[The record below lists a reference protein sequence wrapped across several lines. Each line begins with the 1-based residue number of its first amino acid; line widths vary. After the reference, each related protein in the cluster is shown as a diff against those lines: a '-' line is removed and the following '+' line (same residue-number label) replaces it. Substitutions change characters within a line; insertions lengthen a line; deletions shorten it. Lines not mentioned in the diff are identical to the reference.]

1 MASLIE
7 CVPNFSEGRAHGKI
21 RKIVD
26 ALVRDPKVALLGSE
40 PGAGANR
47 TVVTIAA
54 PPGAV
59 VDAAFRGIEAAAS
72 CIDMRKHLGAH
83 QRIGATDVCP
93 FVPLTDAT
101 MQECVSLAKEL
112 GARVGEKLG
121 IAVYLYGEAATQP
134 ERRKLTDIRR
144 GQYESLESKLRTVE
158 GAPDFG
164 PTQLNP
170 KAGATAIGARDF
182 LIAWNVNLDSKDAM
196 LAERIAAILRE
207 SGGPKRDPNGIV
219 ERDSN
224 GCRLRVPGQFKRL
237 QGRGWF
243 IPEYGC
249 AQISFNLLDYRTSS
263 LRDVFEACRSEAE
276 RLGSRVT
283 GSELIGLAPLEA
295 LLMAGKSYVRE
306 PDNDK
311 VLVAAAIE
319 GLGLSGLR
327 PFNPNERIIEY
338 ALRATPR

>member
-1 MASLIE
+1 MVSLIE

-21 RKIVD
+21 RRIVD
-26 ALVRDPKVALLGSE
+26 ALLSDPKVSLLGSE

-59 VDAAFRGIEAAAS
+59 VDAAFRSIEAAAD
-72 CIDMRKHLGAH
+72 CIDMRQHRGAH

-93 FVPLTDAT
+93 FVPLADAT
-101 MQECVSLAKEL
+101 MEDCVSLAREL
-112 GARVGEKLG
+112 GARVGEELG
-121 IAVYLYGEAATQP
+121 ISVYLYGEAATQAG
-134 ERRKLTDIRR
+134 RRNLADLRR
-144 GQYESLESKLRTVE
+144 GEYEALGSKLQTAE

-182 LIAWNVNLDSKDAM
+182 LIAWNVNLDSMDAD
-196 LAERIAAILRE
+196 LAERIAALLRE
-207 SGGPKRDPNGIV
+207 SGGPKRDLNGIV
-219 ERDSN
+219 RRDAS
-224 GCRLRVPGQFKRL
+224 GRPLLVPGRFKRL

-263 LRDVFEACRSEAE
+263 LADVFEACCSEAE
-276 RLGSRVT
+276 KLGCRVT

-295 LLMAGKSYVRE
+295 LLMAGKRYVG
-306 PDNDK
+306 DCNDK
-311 VLVAAAIE
+311 TLVEAAIA
-319 GLGLSGLR
+319 GLGLGVLR
-327 PFNPNERIIEY
+327 PFNPDRRIIEY
-338 ALRATPR
+338 ALTPAPQ